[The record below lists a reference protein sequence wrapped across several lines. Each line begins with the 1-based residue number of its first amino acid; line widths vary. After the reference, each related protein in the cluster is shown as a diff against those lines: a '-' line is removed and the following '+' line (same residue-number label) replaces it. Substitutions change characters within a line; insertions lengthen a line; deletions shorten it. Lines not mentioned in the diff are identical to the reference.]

1 MALLPQAN
9 HVLSNTDGRTRSDQ
23 VNDCTATAGRGL
35 DKDTGAP
42 RRARS
47 GRVCGLVAR
56 LAVAAL
62 TVAGVALGL
71 SSPPAAN
78 AMEVGTPITSGL
90 SWRSGASD
98 EDDFGRWRGRAM
110 DVRVVFVQHDNWG
123 QMLNQLRNP
132 FFKGNCQQTPLCVV
146 SVAMFPR
153 DKAGQFRQCAA
164 GAFDASHREI
174 ANLIT
179 AARQGAIIRL
189 GWEGNSN
196 GSHPWRIGTQ
206 SNVGPYKDCY
216 RQLARIYR
224 GAGLRMEWT
233 VAKNGIV
240 DAYSTYPGD
249 DVVDFWGLHYY
260 DSGKVGKTPTQ
271 EIGEWL
277 SKARDHG
284 KKMNVS
290 EWGVWTRGDNADY
303 IRDMNAFFRANAA
316 YIGYENYYNKNSS
329 HQLHPSTKFPDAR
342 KAYADLW

>member
-1 MALLPQAN
+1 MGQ
-9 HVLSNTDGRTRSDQ
+9 
-23 VNDCTATAGRGL
+23 GL
-35 DKDTGAP
+35 DKNPDASG
-42 RRARS
+42 RARP
-47 GRVCGLVAR
+47 GRPRGLFAR
-56 LAVAAL
+56 LATAAAAAA
-62 TVAGVALGL
+62 TVAGVAALGL
-71 SSPPAAN
+71 LAPSAAS
-78 AMEVGTPITSGL
+78 AMDVGTPITSGL

-153 DKAGQFRQCAA
+153 DKVGQFRQCAA
-164 GAFDASHREI
+164 GAFDTSHRQI
-174 ANLIT
+174 ADLIT
-179 AARQGAIIRL
+179 AARRGAIIRL
-189 GWEGNSN
+189 GWEGNSS

-216 RQLARIYR
+216 RRLARIHR
-224 GAGLRMEWT
+224 GAGLRTEWT

-240 DAYSTYPGD
+240 DAYSTYPGN

-260 DSGKVGKTPTQ
+260 DSGKVGKVPTQ

-277 SKARDHG
+277 SKARSHG

-290 EWGVWTRGDNADY
+290 EWGVWTRGDNAGY

-329 HQLHPSTKFPDAR
+329 HQLYPSTKFPASR